1 MEVFPSLYLK
11 VKNHIKWY
19 LVSTKQKKED
29 SSYKDALIDNKTLNA
44 KAKSLGSKL
53 PQDKTLRK
61 ILTLMILIPITQQ
74 ESPLPMR
81 TLAE

>member
-19 LVSTKQKKED
+19 VVTTKQKKED
-29 SSYKDALIDNKTLNA
+29 SDALIDRKTLNA
-44 KAKSLGSKL
+44 MVKSLGSKL